1 MKKINF
7 KNYDKPV
14 TDDYSI
20 PSAGIEDVDR
30 AIFKL
35 FNNDMS
41 FEVMND
47 NELIKIPV
55 VFAAGERFAL
65 TRRKD
70 PIRDNNNT
78 LILPLISISR
88 GTVDFSASQ
97 SGRGSAI
104 TTRDQTNYV
113 IKKRLA
119 KSDRDYQNL
128 INKFGI
134 KNQDNV
140 ASRKNFMSQDISP
153 GNMALPGTI
162 ASRRQTNGLKFSKS
176 GGMISLSNK
185 SLGDNI
191 FEIIQ
196 VPYPTLVTVDYEVT
210 IWTQYMTQMN
220 EIQEAFLSSML
231 GQSEEFLIIS
241 EKGYEY
247 VAKAGTTFTSNFNFD
262 NYTDSERIIK
272 TTIDFKVSGYILNV
286 NAPGIPNQVRSF
298 LSAPIVEFGYHD
310 ASHQVVKRS
319 NGIDNK
325 RDVDSFILSDVSPP
339 IENNSDDIGV
349 QTEIIN
355 PFTGDKEV
363 NFSKIITSDQRSGE
377 TVVSSLVIKKIETQ
391 YE

>member
-1 MKKINF
+1 MKKIDF
-7 KNYDKPV
+7 KNYDRPV
-14 TDDYSI
+14 AEDYDI

-30 AIFKL
+30 ALYKL
-35 FNNDMS
+35 FDKDIA
-41 FEVMND
+41 FEVMSN
-47 NELIKIPV
+47 NELTKIPV
-55 VFAAGERFAL
+55 VFASGERFAL

-70 PIRDNNNT
+70 PIRDKNNT

-88 GTVDFSASQ
+88 GTVDFSPTQ
-97 SGRGSAI
+97 GGRGSAI
-104 TTRDQTNYV
+104 TTRDQASYV

-119 KSDRDYQNL
+119 ETDRDYQNV
-128 INKFGI
+128 INKFGL

-140 ASRKNFMSQDISP
+140 ATRKNFMNQDISP
-153 GNMALPGTI
+153 GNNALPGTI

-185 SLGDNI
+185 SLGNNI
-191 FEIIQ
+191 FEVIQ
-196 VPYPTLVTVDYEVT
+196 IPYPTLVTVDYEVT
-210 IWTQYMTQMN
+210 FWTQYMTQMN
-220 EIQEAFLSSML
+220 EVQEAFLSSML
-231 GQSEEFLIIS
+231 GQSEEFLIVS

-247 VAKAGTTFTSNFNFD
+247 VAKAGTSFSSNFNFD

-272 TTIDFKVSGYILNV
+272 TSIDFKVSGYILNV

-298 LSAPIVEFGYHD
+298 LSAPVVEFGYND
-310 ASHQVVKRS
+310 SSQQIVKRS
-319 NGIDNK
+319 NGVDNK
-325 RDVDSFILSDVSPP
+325 RDTNSFILSD
-339 IENNSDDIGV
+339 IQGEEENNSDDIGV

-377 TVVSSLVIKKIETQ
+377 TVVSSLIIKKIETQ

>member
-1 MKKINF
+1 
-7 KNYDKPV
+7 
-14 TDDYSI
+14 
-20 PSAGIEDVDR
+20 
-30 AIFKL
+30 
-35 FNNDMS
+35 
-41 FEVMND
+41 
-47 NELIKIPV
+47 
-55 VFAAGERFAL
+55 
-65 TRRKD
+65 
-70 PIRDNNNT
+70 
-78 LILPLISISR
+78 
-88 GTVDFSASQ
+88 
-97 SGRGSAI
+97 
-104 TTRDQTNYV
+104 
-113 IKKRLA
+113 
-119 KSDRDYQNL
+119 
-128 INKFGI
+128 
-134 KNQDNV
+134 
-140 ASRKNFMSQDISP
+140 
-153 GNMALPGTI
+153 
-162 ASRRQTNGLKFSKS
+162 
-176 GGMISLSNK
+176 
-185 SLGDNI
+185 
-191 FEIIQ
+191 
-196 VPYPTLVTVDYEVT
+196 
-210 IWTQYMTQMN
+210 MTQMN

-363 NFSKIITSDQRSGE
+363 NFSKIITSDQRSGK